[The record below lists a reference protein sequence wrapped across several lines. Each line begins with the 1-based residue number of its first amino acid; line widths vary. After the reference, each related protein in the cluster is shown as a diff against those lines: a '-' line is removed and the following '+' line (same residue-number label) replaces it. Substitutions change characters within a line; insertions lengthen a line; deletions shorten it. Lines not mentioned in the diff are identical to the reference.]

1 MPYNACKASASCT
14 AYNAVFASANTF
26 SLFLTLRRPAG
37 YGGQEDKT
45 SPYNA
50 CGARASC
57 TGGALHICR
66 RQMLHTVKPC
76 FIRSTFTL
84 IELLVVIA
92 IIAILAAM
100 LLPALQQARERA
112 RESQCTGNLKQI
124 GTAAQMYGNDSGGW
138 FTHRDGGYV
147 NYSTSAIARLSEYL
161 GGFQY
166 HTFAT
171 TKAHRNDA
179 LILKVFYCPSVP
191 PFPAEEGAS
200 HTYSFSYAD
209 AEHYC
214 SQPIFKGNGLPA
226 YRGSTYLEKNVSPSK
241 MIFAADKKYKT
252 YNATFNSNLVY
263 SSSEKY
269 GMLAPRH
276 SGRCN
281 MLLVDGNVYSQ
292 SPQAMLNGTEYF
304 MVNRRK
310 AMKIT
315 GIIDF

>member
-1 MPYNACKASASCT
+1 MT
-14 AYNAVFASANTF
+14 AYKQKSFALIELLAVISQHCRCFLTQTVFASAKTF
-26 SLFLTLRRPAG
+26 SLFLKRREG
-37 YGGQEDKT
+37 CGERGKT
-45 SPYNA
+45 SFP
-50 CGARASC
+50 
-57 TGGALHICR
+57 
-66 RQMLHTVKPC
+66 VK
-76 FIRSTFTL
+76 RSFSSLPAAHFTL

-292 SPQAMLNGTEYF
+292 SPQAMLNSTEYF